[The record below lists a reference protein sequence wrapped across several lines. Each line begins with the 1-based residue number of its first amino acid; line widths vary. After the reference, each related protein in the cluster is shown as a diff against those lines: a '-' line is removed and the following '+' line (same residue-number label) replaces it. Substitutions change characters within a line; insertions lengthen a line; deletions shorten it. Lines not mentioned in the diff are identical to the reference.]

1 MKKMYPTLIHN
12 RIITFLTIILLCL
25 LLLLHIF
32 EPFDQPLWEFPQLV
46 GYIGLAQYYA
56 GFFSSFM
63 AFIVGFSLNE
73 IMKNRQT
80 PRSVFLSTGFFSL
93 SFLLFINS
101 LTTPGLI
108 FSEAAEIISI
118 GSLDLA
124 LFLGGVFF
132 VLAGFQYSS
141 KWEIKIVPYRKLIW
155 ITVPFFV
162 LIYFYFFF
170 MNLTQPFFGSF
181 LLMQRVVTIL
191 LLSWASLKSLRLF
204 WTDAIDFDY
213 KMAASFLLL
222 AMAQLTILTSQNW
235 YISWFL
241 HIPALLLA
249 FVVAITAVLG
259 MLRMSPDVPL
269 VRYFAILGSTLIIA
283 FSIANVEFGV
293 QWIPVPV
300 NRSWLVPFVLIQ
312 GVASFIVLL
321 FVVMRLNKLI
331 KQRTDALQHEQHQ
344 RAELTQ
350 LIVHDLKSPLTVLI
364 SGMNLL
370 GNETL
375 GELSETQKR
384 LLLSLEQSGKD
395 ILLMINDLLD
405 VEKLEEGK
413 LQLVN
418 STFDPVQLTKEC
430 VEASRIVASTHH
442 QDLTFAHAA
451 HTPPIRADKRLIQRV
466 ITNLLSNALKFTPDE
481 GQIYVHIE
489 AENDQV
495 IVNIEDSGPG
505 IPISERQ
512 RIFEKFAQLKGNE
525 RRGAG
530 LGLTFCKMVSEAH
543 HGQLIVE
550 SSQFNGARFKLSL
563 PRWQEEQSHENE
575 SFASSVSDLSLAK

>member
-1 MKKMYPTLIHN
+1 MKKMHPTLTHN
-12 RIITFLTIILLCL
+12 RIITFLVIALLCL

-32 EPFDQPLWEFPQLV
+32 TPFDQPLWEFDQLR

-73 IMKNRQT
+73 IMKNRHT
-80 PRSVFLSTGFFSL
+80 ARSVFLTTGFFSL

-101 LTTPGLI
+101 LTIPELI
-108 FSEAAEIISI
+108 FSELTETISI
-118 GSLDLA
+118 GSLDLG
-124 LFLGGVFF
+124 LLLGGVFF
-132 VLAGFQYSS
+132 VLAGFQYSDPVQM
-141 KWEIKIVPYRKLIW
+141 KLVPLRKFIW
-155 ITVPFFV
+155 ITVPCFA
-162 LIYFYFFF
+162 LIYFFFF
-170 MNLTQPFFGSF
+170 FVNMTQPFFGTFQS
-181 LLMQRVVTIL
+181 LQRFVTVL

-204 WTDAIDFDY
+204 WKDAVDFDY
-213 KMAASFLLL
+213 KMAVSFLLL
-222 AMAQLTILTSQNW
+222 AFAQLTILTSQNW

-249 FVVAITAVLG
+249 FAVAITAVLG
-259 MLRMSPDVPL
+259 ILRMSPDVPI
-269 VRYFAILGSTLIIA
+269 VRYFAVLGSTLIIA
-283 FSIANVEFGV
+283 FSIATVELGV

-300 NRSWLVPFVLIQ
+300 NRIWLVPFVLIQ
-312 GVASFIVLL
+312 GVASFVVLL
-321 FVVMRLNKLI
+321 FVVIRLNKLI
-331 KQRTDALQHEQHQ
+331 KQRTAALQHEQHQ

-375 GELSETQKR
+375 GELSDTQKR
-384 LLLSLEQSGKD
+384 LLHSLEQSGKD

-413 LQLVN
+413 LQLIE

-430 VEASRIVASTHH
+430 VEASQIVATTHN
-442 QDLTFAHAA
+442 QDLTFEHAPQ
-451 HTPPIRADKRLIQRV
+451 TPPIRADKRLIQRV

-489 AENDQV
+489 TENDQV

-505 IPISERQ
+505 IPANERQ

-530 LGLTFCKMVSEAH
+530 LGLTFCKMVTEAH
-543 HGQLIVE
+543 HGQLTVDQ
-550 SSQFNGARFKLSL
+550 SQFNGARFKLSL
-563 PRWQEEQSHENE
+563 PSWQEEQLPENQA
-575 SFASSVSDLSLAK
+575 FTSSVSDLSLAK